1 MHVAFS
7 HFEERFFAWIINV
20 KKWSIPQDDLLDG
33 FLDEFVD
40 VLDLTVQERLIN
52 DGLRS
57 VTN

>member
-20 KKWSIPQDDLLDG
+20 KNWSISQDDLLDG

-40 VLDLTVQERLIN
+40 VLDLTVQERLIK